1 MKSKTTNILFYG
13 IGGQGILKVAEV
25 CGWAAVLEGYHAKK
39 SEVHGMAQRGGSV
52 ESHVRFGEKVYSPL
66 IPKGE
71 ADFIVCLYRQEHGR
85 LKDFL
90 KQGGKDLTGFL
101 DEAAAAVKDKRYL
114 NTYILGILSRDL
126 EISEGSWIKAF
137 EKLFSGKVLEEN
149 KRIFLSARGK
159 KP

>member
-1 MKSKTTNILFYG
+1 MENKVTNILFYG

-25 CGWAAVLEGYHAKK
+25 CGWAAIFDGWHAKK

-52 ESHVRFGEKVYSPL
+52 ESHVRFGNKVYSPL

-71 ADFIVCLYRQEHGR
+71 ADFLVCLYKPEHGR

-90 KQGGKDLTGFL
+90 KKGGKDLTGYL

-114 NTYILGILSRDL
+114 NTYILGVLSKDL
-126 EISEGSWIKAF
+126 EISEASWMKSF
-137 EKLFSGKVLEEN
+137 EKLFTGKMLEEN